1 MSANTPPRARLL
13 SLVEKFPSVRVA
25 VVGDLIA
32 DVYLYGRPYRLS
44 REAPVPVVQYEGE
57 EMIPGGAAN
66 TVANAAVLGA
76 RCSALGILGADAPG
90 EGVRRK
96 LREAGADVSGIAE
109 VPGAPSIVKTRILAG
124 LQNTRKQQIA
134 RIDRDPPGTRGEA
147 AAAALARSVAA
158 LDGKTQGLVVS
169 DYGYDALVEPVVAA
183 VRALAESVPVLV
195 DSHRRLRD
203 FGGAAIAT
211 PNEEEL
217 ENATGIRCE
226 DDESVLGA
234 AEHLRREVGLRAL
247 LVTRGNRGM
256 ALVEEGRT
264 PELIPIVGSGE
275 VTDVTG
281 AGDTVAAVL
290 MLGVAAGGTFLES
303 AHLANAAA
311 SVVVMKMGA
320 ATLTR
325 EELAAAVTRATRG

>member
-1 MSANTPPRARLL
+1 MTPPPRSRLL
-13 SLVEKFPSVRVA
+13 ALVEKFPSARVA

-57 EMIPGGAAN
+57 QVIPGGAAN
-66 TVANAAVLGA
+66 TVANVAALGA
-76 RCSALGILGADAPG
+76 RCSALGILGADPPG
-90 EGVRRK
+90 EGVRRR
-96 LREAGADVSGIAE
+96 LREMGADLSGIVEAAG
-109 VPGAPSIVKTRILAG
+109 GASIVKTRILAG

-134 RIDRDPPGTRGEA
+134 RIDRDPPRSRGEA
-147 AAAALARSVAA
+147 AAATLASSVRALG
-158 LDGKTQGLVVS
+158 GKSQGLVVS
-169 DYGYDALVEPVVAA
+169 DYGYDALGEPVVAA
-183 VRALAESVPVLV
+183 VRELAESVPVLV
-195 DSHRRLRD
+195 DSHRRMRE

-226 DDESVLGA
+226 DDDSVLGA
-234 AEHLRREVGLRAL
+234 GEHLRREVGLRAL

-256 ALVEEGRT
+256 ALLEEGR
-264 PELIPIVGSGE
+264 PPALIPIVGSGE
-275 VTDVTG
+275 VADVTG

-290 MLGVAAGGTFLES
+290 ILGLASGGTFLEA

-311 SVVVMKMGA
+311 SLVVMKMGA

-325 EELAAAVTRATRG
+325 EELSAAVTRATKG